1 MQVSTHRYSRDEQ
14 WDTPPDAGLD
24 SASTLV
30 LFFGSAHIQDVQQP
44 LKELRAQFSQSVF
57 LGCSSA
63 GEIYNDAIY
72 DHGISLAIIRFD
84 KTRIKVTKDRLG
96 PQSGKHISDQLKDD
110 ELRAVFVLS
119 DGIDVNGSQLVN
131 SISRELGTDIVI
143 TGGLGGDDDRF
154 EKTWTWCQD
163 EMLHGCVAAVGFY
176 GDAVHIEHG
185 SRGGWDVLGTHREVT
200 RSEGNVLYELDGQPA
215 LTLYRKYLGDR
226 ADELPATGLLFP
238 LAIKND
244 EEADGYTV
252 RTILGIN
259 EEDQSITFA
268 GDLPQGASVRLMS
281 ANFDRLIDGA
291 ADAAG
296 LIDTAAYSGGPII
309 NIAISCVGRRLILG
323 QRAEEEIEVVREELP
338 DVTRQIG
345 FYSYGEISPLAS
357 GRCDLHNQT
366 MTLTTIWEE

>member
-1 MQVSTHRYSRDEQ
+1 MQVSTHRYSRDEH
-14 WDTPPDAGLD
+14 WDTPPDTSLD

-30 LFFGSAHIQDVQQP
+30 LFFGSAHMQDVQQP
-44 LKELRAQFSQSVF
+44 LQELRAQFSQSVF

-84 KTRIKVTKDRLG
+84 KTRIKITRDSLG

-163 EMLHGCVAAVGFY
+163 EMLHGCVTAVGFY

-268 GDLPQGASVRLMS
+268 GDLPQGAFVRLMS

-291 ADAAG
+291 ADAASH
-296 LIDTAAYSGGPII
+296 IDTAAYSGGPII

-338 DVTRQIG
+338 DATRQIG